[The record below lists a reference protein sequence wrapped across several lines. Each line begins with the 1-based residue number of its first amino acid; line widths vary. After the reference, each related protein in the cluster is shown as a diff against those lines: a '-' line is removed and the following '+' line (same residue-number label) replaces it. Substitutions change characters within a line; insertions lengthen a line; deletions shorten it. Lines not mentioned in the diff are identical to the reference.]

1 MTGFLTG
8 SLKIPVVTSL
18 PSQATSRGSPTFT
31 DKIFIVRRSLNKL
44 RILALENY
52 RERMQFRRHDT
63 SGNGRIGLH
72 EFSGGGFVRSLKNRN
87 AKCIITRLSRA
98 TDQDELT
105 RLNRCLEI
113 GEMPINGR
121 FVLCGPRLVVVKAGR
136 EMQYVNEL
144 FRFLDRRRT
153 LGRQ

>member
-1 MTGFLTG
+1 MAQLGILT
-8 SLKIPVVTSL
+8 
-18 PSQATSRGSPTFT
+18 
-31 DKIFIVRRSLNKL
+31 
-44 RILALENY
+44 LEND

-87 AKCIITRLSRA
+87 AKCLITRLSRA
-98 TDQDELT
+98 TGQDELT

-113 GEMPINGR
+113 GEMPIDRR
-121 FVLCGPRLVVVKAGR
+121 FVLFRPSFVIVQTRH

-144 FRFLDRRRT
+144 FRFLDRSRT
-153 LGRQ
+153 LRRQ